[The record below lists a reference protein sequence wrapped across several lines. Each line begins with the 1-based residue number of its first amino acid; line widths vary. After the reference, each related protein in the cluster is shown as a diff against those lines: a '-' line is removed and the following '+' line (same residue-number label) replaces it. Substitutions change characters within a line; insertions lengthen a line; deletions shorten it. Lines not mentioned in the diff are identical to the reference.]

1 MTHLV
6 VFGVLG
12 ACFYLTVL
20 FVPDELR
27 PLRPRGQRM
36 VFGAVLVL
44 WYGLTPVL
52 YWHRLAA
59 LPHWAAAC
67 SLIGTGFG
75 VAAGLLVMRARQRVV
90 S

>member
-27 PLRPRGQRM
+27 PLRPRGRRM

-44 WYGLTPVL
+44 WYGLTPAL

-75 VAAGLLVMRARQRVV
+75 VAAGLMVMRARQRVV